1 LSKKFVE
8 RKGES
13 MHKEVLLK
21 QLYDALANG
30 DEIEKVKVKFKN
42 GEEMK
47 LVFDAEEDEE
57 DEDEEEDEEDEEDED
72 EEEDEE
78 DEEDED
84 DEEDEKDDV
93 KDAVVED
100 NAPGWK
106 VNVID

>member
-1 LSKKFVE
+1 MSKKFVE

-72 EEEDEE
+72 
-78 DEEDED
+78 